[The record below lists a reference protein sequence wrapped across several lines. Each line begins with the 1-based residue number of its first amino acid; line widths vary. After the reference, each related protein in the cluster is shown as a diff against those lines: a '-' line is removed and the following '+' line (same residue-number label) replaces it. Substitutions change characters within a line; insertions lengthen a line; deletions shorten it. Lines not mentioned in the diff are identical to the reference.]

1 MASGCDV
8 VLSRGMKQR
17 VTNAYRRY
25 KESVIHIN
33 YENNTATLTT
43 NGKEEGVLIFGEM
56 GDLICKLADGAPEC
70 TFQCFFNKVK
80 EM

>member
-17 VTNAYRRY
+17 VTNAYMRY

-43 NGKEEGVLIFGEM
+43 NGKEEDVLIFGET
-56 GDLICKLADGAPEC
+56 GELICQLAAGAPEC